1 MSLKEF
7 KPLLTLSAISLLLF
21 VIHKIIFV
29 AFLPNLETQF
39 NYTLIELYLFYAICS
54 FVILIVLIIVNTKN
68 INNVGYTFLLLT
80 CIKMGVAYVFL
91 LPILNSKTIVSQ
103 TEKTNFFIV
112 FALFL
117 AIETILT
124 IRILNKKQ

>member
-7 KPLLTLSAISLLLF
+7 KPLLTLSVISLLLF
-21 VIHKIIFV
+21 VINKIIFV
-29 AFLPNLETQF
+29 VFLPNLETQF
-39 NYTLIELYLFYAICS
+39 QYTLIELYLFYAICS
-54 FVILIVLIIVNTKN
+54 LVILTILILVYAKN

-80 CIKMGVAYVFL
+80 SIKMGVAYVFL
-91 LPILNSKTIVSQ
+91 LPILNSKSSISE
-103 TEKTNFFIV
+103 TEKTNFFTV